1 MKKYYQEKLGNMQ
14 YQMVS
19 KIEADIYLDG
29 AMASFSTIQNLQK
42 KIKIQI
48 HLTIYLL
55 KMGY

>member
-1 MKKYYQEKLGNMQ
+1 MKKHYQEKHGNMQ
-14 YQMVS
+14 YQMVLRT
-19 KIEADIYLDG
+19 EADIYLDG
-29 AMASFSTIQNLQK
+29 VMASFSTIQNLQR